1 MRLLFVDARGGASV
15 RNLLASLLDLG
26 VAPSPLLRGVA
37 DLGLP
42 VELHLEPG
50 RVERIPP
57 EDELLVS
64 PLDVEDLLAPL
75 AADAVGRLVV
85 EELRGDALA
94 ALVDGGAL
102 AMLHAVALALDDL
115 APDRVLVSHVGPATP
130 DARALLDALSPE
142 GAGAREPEWSGY
154 VARGRARA
162 APHIPVALGNGTPAG
177 QP

>member
-1 MRLLFVDARGGASV
+1 MTRTLFIDARGGASSAA
-15 RNLLASLLDLG
+15 LLASLLDLG

-50 RVERIPP
+50 RVERLPP

-64 PLDVEDLLAPL
+64 PLDVEDALAPL

-102 AMLHAVALALDDL
+102 ALLHALALAVEDL
-115 APDRVLVSHVGPATP
+115 APDRVLVSDVGPAPP
-130 DARALLDALSPE
+130 DARAFLDAVCPE
-142 GAGAREPEWSGY
+142 GPGAAEPAWSGY
-154 VARGRARA
+154 VARGRARS
-162 APHIPVALGNGTPAG
+162 APHVPVALGLSSP
-177 QP
+177 